1 MKKIIP
7 LIIFLLAILIGQSQ
21 NVAIDQTTYT
31 VEELVT
37 NILINSTCADVTNIT
52 YSTGTNFGSSNG
64 IGYFEEPIGKFP
76 FDQGLIMASG
86 NAGLGGGPNPGPGQP
101 NSGAL
106 SWPGDPALNALVGE
120 ISYNATII
128 EFDFIPIASRISFRF
143 LMASEEY
150 DQNVFECQYSDV
162 FAFYLTD
169 SEGNTTNLAV
179 LPSSI
184 TPILVTNVHLDN
196 GVCGAAN
203 PEYFGEY
210 VNVGSAPVAYDGYT
224 RPFTA
229 FSNVNPGEQ
238 YHIKLAIADARD
250 EQYDSAV
257 FLEGG
262 SFNIGLD
269 LGGDLTIAT
278 NNAACTNE
286 NITLDTGFN
295 SLVHTWYL
303 DGAVIPGET
312 SSVLNIGAAGTYSVE
327 VTLANNCQATDSVVI
342 EFSQSPVANALP
354 NQFLCDSDNDGFAD
368 LDLNSLD
375 NTVLGGQSTLD
386 YSVTYH
392 TSLADAE
399 NGINALMSPY
409 TNQMA
414 NQQEEIFIRVENNI
428 SPNCFKTESFLFN
441 VFDIPSANSAIY
453 EICDDANDGDDTN
466 GITEFDLS
474 TVGAQVLGTQS
485 AALFN
490 VSYYSNQTDA
500 DSNTSPLPLL
510 FTNAIANNQQ
520 IIARLENIND
530 LNCYSTAVVDLI
542 VNPLPV
548 ITPLVVLEQ
557 CDDDTD
563 GLTFFNL
570 TEANSAV
577 STDFTNE
584 TFTYYLT
591 QAEAINGLP
600 SDQITNAT
608 AYQNP
613 TPIANTVYTRIE
625 TANGCWRTAQ
635 IDLLVGAT
643 QIPATFNLQYNV
655 CDDSLIDG
663 DNANGIAAFD
673 FNDAT
678 AQIEALFPVGQN
690 ISITYYTNL
699 ADALAENNAISDPG
713 NHRNETSP
721 NVQNIY
727 VRIDS
732 NDVNACLGL
741 GEHITLVVDP
751 LPIANNI
758 VPYILCSDTE
768 ETSFDLTIKDAE
780 VIGTQT
786 QNILISYHTTLLD
799 AENNTNPIVNPYT
812 NTTNPQTIFVR
823 AQFDDNGNGL
833 DDFGEC
839 FSTDMSFEL
848 QVIPN
853 PVIVDPDPIRICS
866 NQVQTVYDLTIRESE
881 IIAGDTS
888 ITIEYFESQTD
899 LDNDNPIG
907 TPEVYNNLA
916 LSNQIIV
923 EGTGVNGCVSTTTL
937 DLVTILYAQL
947 NTTPDTIEEC
957 EIDDDG
963 FDNFDLTRRE
973 IEILNGYDAGDFIF
987 TYYELASD
995 ANLGNNNNI
1004 GNPNSYINT
1013 NSISQT
1019 IYVRVDPMD
1028 NECYQIIPI
1037 DLVVNRVPEIQI
1049 EDEYVICLDNSDNS
1063 LDLGTDTLLPILPI
1077 DTQLNETDYTFEWF
1091 NSDTVSSENL
1101 IIGENGPAYLP
1112 LQSGQYTVIATNIA
1126 TGCTIPAT
1134 TTVIDSYPPENIR
1147 VEVVTS
1153 AFSENSTI
1161 EVTVT
1166 GNGYYEYN
1174 IDGGNWQSSNV
1185 FSGLFGGDHTVGVRD
1200 VLNCD
1205 LLTEIIEIIDY
1216 PKFFTPN
1223 GDGYNDT
1230 WNIKGISNQLDAKIY
1245 IFDRYG
1251 KLLKQ
1256 LIPTALGWDGT
1267 FNGETLPSSD
1277 YWFVVNYREPNND
1290 TKKEFKAHFTLKK

>member
-1 MKKIIP
+1 M
-7 LIIFLLAILIGQSQ
+7 LAIYIGQSQ
-21 NVAIDQTTYT
+21 NIAINQTTYT

-37 NILINSTCADVTNIT
+37 DVLINSPCANVTNIT
-52 YSTGTNFGSSNG
+52 YSTGKNFGSSNG
-64 IGYFEEPIGKFP
+64 IGFFEEPTGNFP
-76 FDQGLIMASG
+76 FNQGLVMASG
-86 NAGLGGGPNPGPGQP
+86 NAAIGGGPNPGAAQP
-101 NSGAL
+101 SSGAVF
-106 SWPGDPALNALVGE
+106 WPGDVNLNGIVGE
-120 ISYNATII
+120 ITYNATII
-128 EFDFIPIASRISFRF
+128 EFDFVPTASEISFRF

-150 DQNVFECQYSDV
+150 DQGDFECDFSDV

-169 SEGNTTNLAV
+169 QSGFTSNLAV
-179 LPSSI
+179 LPNTN
-184 TPILVTNVHLDN
+184 TPILVTNVHPDN

-210 VNVGSAPVAYDGYT
+210 VGVGSPPVAYDGYT
-224 RPFTA
+224 RSFTA
-229 FSNVNPGEQ
+229 FSSVNPGEQ

-269 LGGDLTIAT
+269 LGADLTIAT

-286 NITLDTGFN
+286 NTTLDTGFN

-303 DGAVIPGET
+303 DGAEIPGEAT
-312 SSVLNIGAAGTYSVE
+312 SILNISTPGTYSVE
-327 VTLANNCQATDSVVI
+327 VAFANNCQATDSIVV
-342 EFSQSPVANALP
+342 EFSESSIANAVP
-354 NQFLCDSDNDGFAD
+354 NQFFCDSDNDGFLD
-368 LDLNSLD
+368 LDLTTLD
-375 NTVLGGQSTLD
+375 NTVLGGQSALD

-392 TSLADAE
+392 SSLSDAE
-399 NGINALMSPY
+399 NNINALMSPY
-409 TNQMA
+409 TNQVA

-441 VFDIPSANSAIY
+441 VFDIPSANPVMY
-453 EICDDANDGDDTN
+453 EICDDANDGDDAN
-466 GITEFDLS
+466 GFVEFDLS
-474 TVGAQVLGTQS
+474 SKSAQVLGAQS

-490 VSYYSNQTDA
+490 VSYHSNQTDA

-510 FTNAIANNQQ
+510 FTNTITNNQQ

-530 LNCYSTAVVDLI
+530 VNCYSTAFVDLI

-548 ITPLVVLEQ
+548 VTPVVVLEQ

-563 GLTFFNL
+563 GLTYFNL

-591 QAEAINGLP
+591 LPEAINGLP

-613 TPIANTVYTRIE
+613 TPISYSVFSRIE

-643 QIPATFNLQYNV
+643 QIPTSFNLQYNI
-655 CDDSLIDG
+655 CDDSLVDG

-673 FNDAT
+673 FSDAT
-678 AQIEALFPVGQN
+678 AQIETLFPVGQN
-690 ISITYYTNL
+690 ISTTYYTNL
-699 ADALAENNAISDPG
+699 ADALAENNAIADPG
-713 NHRNETSP
+713 NHRNDTSP
-721 NVQNIY
+721 SVQNIY

-751 LPIANNI
+751 LPVANNI
-758 VPYILCSDTE
+758 PPYILCSDTE
-768 ETSFDLTIKDAE
+768 ETSYDLSNKDAE

-799 AENNTNPIVNPYT
+799 AENNTNSIVNPYT

-833 DDFGEC
+833 YDFGEC

-866 NQVQTVYDLTIRESE
+866 NQVQTVYDLTIRENE
-881 IIAGDTS
+881 IIGGDTS
-888 ITIEYFESQTD
+888 ITLEYFESQTD
-899 LDNDNPIG
+899 LDNDNPIV
-907 TPEVYNNLA
+907 TPEAYNNLA

-923 EGTGVNGCVSTTTL
+923 EGTGLNGCTSTTIV
-937 DLVTILYAQL
+937 DLVIFLYAQL

-963 FDNFDLTRRE
+963 FDYFDLTRRE
-973 IEILNGYDAGDFIF
+973 NQILNGLNANDFTF
-987 TYYELASD
+987 TYYELESD
-995 ANLGNNNNI
+995 AIAGISNTI
-1004 GNPNSYINT
+1004 SNPISFINT
-1013 NSISQT
+1013 TTITQT
-1019 IYVRVDPMD
+1019 IYVRVDPIN

-1049 EDEYVICLDNSDNS
+1049 EEEYVLCLDNADNS
-1063 LDLGTDTLLPILPI
+1063 LDPGTGTLLPTLPI
-1077 DTQLNETDYTFEWF
+1077 DTKLNETEYTFEWF
-1091 NSDTVSSENL
+1091 SSDTASSGNL
-1101 IIGENGPAYLP
+1101 IIGENMPAYLP
-1112 LQSGQYTVIATNIA
+1112 LQGGQYTVIATNVA

-1134 TTVIDSYPPENIR
+1134 TTVIGSYPPESISI
-1147 VEVVTS
+1147 EVITS

-1161 EVTVT
+1161 DVTVI
-1166 GNGYYEYN
+1166 GNGDYEYN

-1185 FSGLFGGDHTVGVRD
+1185 FSGLLGGDHIVGVRD
-1200 VLNCD
+1200 VMNCD
-1205 LLTEIIEIIDY
+1205 LLTEIIAIIDY

-1230 WNIKGISNQLDAKIY
+1230 WNIKGISNQVEAKIY

-1256 LIPTALGWDGT
+1256 LSPSAVGWDGT
-1267 FNGETLPSSD
+1267 FNGEALLTSD
-1277 YWFVVNYREPNND
+1277 YWFVVHYREPNDD